1 MKLHVHFDTPELRVD
16 EVVEGQNAEAV
27 VAAMQSRVAK
37 ELGFIKGAVVR
48 SMSPL
53 AFAQQAT
60 RMYNSAMKTSAPIPA
75 TCEEFLNYGV
85 EQKFAS
91 WVDEGGQR

>member
-16 EVVEGQNAEAV
+16 EVVEGPNAETV

-60 RMYNSAMKTSAPIPA
+60 RMYNNAMKTNAPIPA

-85 EQKFAS
+85 EQKFSS
-91 WVDEGGQR
+91 WVEEGGGR

>member
-1 MKLHVHFDTPELRVD
+1 MKLHVKFDTPELQVD
-16 EVVEGQNAEAV
+16 EVVEGNNAEAV
-27 VAAMQSRVAK
+27 VGAMQNRVAK
-37 ELGFIKGAVVR
+37 ELGFLKGAVVR

-60 RMYNSAMKTSAPIPA
+60 RMYNNAMKTNAPIPA

-91 WVDEGGQR
+91 WVDEGGGR